1 MKKIYRTT
9 VLCIVLTSLLQ
20 AQYRDI
26 PEVVT
31 KVATS
36 AANWLKL
43 GTSTRAA
50 GMGGTFVAAGQGV
63 SAIPYNPAAVAYLEG
78 SEVYLSRT
86 NYVADITYNVM
97 SYGTRLTASDYFG
110 INIFYLDSGPIGV
123 TTEDY
128 SDGTGEDYHVI
139 SMSFRLAYARRMTD
153 RLKVGATLNYIR
165 DEIYTTNMQSVAF
178 DIGSNFDTGIFGIV
192 LGMSVANFGPEVQYG
207 GEGLQVPVVDS
218 LDVDG
223 RLNKVTESFPLPLM
237 FRLGIQKDIMGPS
250 DNASLKSSSHRL
262 SLALDGTNPTDFTV
276 HGNAGIEY
284 SFREMA
290 FLRAGTN
297 IGHDT
302 AGFAARGGLL
312 FKLGGMTAMVDY
324 AFINFDILKLMHQVS
339 IGLEF

>member
-1 MKKIYRTT
+1 MKKIYQLS
-9 VLCIVLTSLLQ
+9 VLSVVLIGMLH

-26 PEVVT
+26 PDVVT

-63 SAIPYNPAAVAYLEG
+63 SAIPYNPAAIAYLEG
-78 SEVYLSRT
+78 SEVYVSRT
-86 NYVADITYNVM
+86 NYVADITYNVI
-97 SYGTRLTASDYFG
+97 SYGTRLSASDFFG

-123 TTEDY
+123 TTEEF
-128 SDGTGEDYHVI
+128 SNGTNEDYHVI
-139 SMSFRLAYARRMTD
+139 SMSFKLAYARRMTD
-153 RLKVGATLNYIR
+153 RLKVGVTLNYIR

-178 DIGSNFDTGIFGIV
+178 DMGSNFDTGIFGIV
-192 LGMSVANFGPEVQYG
+192 LGMSVSNFGPEVQYG
-207 GEGLQVPVVDS
+207 GEGLQVPVADS

-237 FRLGIQKDIMGPS
+237 FRLGIQKDIIGPS
-250 DNASLKSSSHRL
+250 ENATLKSSTHRL
-262 SLALDGTNPTDFTV
+262 SFAMDGTNPTDYTV

-284 SFREMA
+284 AFRELA

-302 AGFAARGGLL
+302 AGFAAGGGLF
-312 FKLGGMTAMVDY
+312 FKMGSMSARVDY
-324 AFINFDILKLMHQVS
+324 AFINYNILKLMHQVS